1 MHRYMTALNLT
12 RTNHTQPW
20 YRRIFRHKYEAPLHV
35 LVWVVYLMLAATPWY
50 LGGVDPELEVKV
62 YFFLT
67 VFLYIPGI
75 FYLNTFYL
83 IPAFLQQ
90 RQWVRYVVLLLSV
103 TVILAMFDAVVAYFF
118 RGGFGTGMAGFVAV
132 LAEKLPN
139 GLAGLV
145 FVSVVSFAYRFTVDW
160 IVHLDMIETLE
171 AEQNAM
177 ELAVLKSQV
186 DPHFLFN
193 TLNSLYAL
201 ALDEKSDKTAD
212 GIAKLGTLMRYN
224 LHDAQADTIS
234 LLKEVDYLE
243 KYIALQQ
250 LRAGVNNTID
260 VALNVPDTEN
270 EQYRVSPML
279 LVPFV
284 ENAFKYG
291 ISPVMPAHIVIKL
304 GVEAGELTLFV
315 QNTIVPQS
323 SIARSGVGLVNVRER
338 LELLYPNKHAL
349 TADAND
355 DMFTVNLNITLL

>member
-1 MHRYMTALNLT
+1 MTTLSPI
-12 RTNHTQPW
+12 QPW
-20 YRRIFRHKYEAPLHV
+20 YGRIFRHKYEAPLHV

-50 LGGVDPELEVKV
+50 LGGVDPEPEVKT

-67 VFLYIPGI
+67 ILLYVPGI

-83 IPAFLQQ
+83 IPVFLQK
-90 RQWVRYVVLLLSV
+90 RQWVRYLFWLLALTALFAAV
-103 TVILAMFDAVVAYFF
+103 DAIVAYFY
-118 RGGFGTGMAGFVAV
+118 RGGFDTGLAGFITV
-132 LAEKLPN
+132 LWEKLKT

-145 FVSVVSFAYRFTVDW
+145 FITVFSFAYRFTVDW
-160 IVHLDMIETLE
+160 IVHLGMIEKLE
-171 AEQNAM
+171 TEQYAM

-201 ALDEKSDKTAD
+201 ALEEESDKTAD

-234 LLKEVDYLE
+234 LQKEVDYLE

-250 LRAGVNNTID
+250 LRAGVNNIVD
-260 VALNVPDTEN
+260 VVLDIPEGEAA
-270 EQYRVSPML
+270 QIRVSPML

-291 ISPVMPAHIVIKL
+291 TSPVLPAQITIQL
-304 GVEAGELTLFV
+304 GVADGVLRLFV
-315 QNTIVPQS
+315 ENTIIPQS
-323 SIARSGVGLVNVRER
+323 SIARSGIGLTNVRER
-338 LELLYPNKHAL
+338 LQLLYPNKHILEVGAVDE
-349 TADAND
+349 T
-355 DMFTVNLNITLL
+355 FTVNLSITLK